1 MTRGK
6 KLWALLLCLL
16 LIAQLG
22 ISPASAAGDVYFVAA
37 GSSVLPLKDSTMPFW
52 SGGYLYVPSTMFSD
66 NVWRALDVSAIVTD
80 KDKLILH
87 SQGRPLI
94 FERGKPY
101 AKDSGSNRY
110 VPGAVERNGIT
121 FVPAYL
127 VADFFNLQYSAIPV
141 PRGYLVWLRKPGFG
155 LTDQYF
161 ADAAYSN
168 MEDVYKQY
176 LKDKEKAKKPVVE
189 EEEEILLPEPE
200 PLTAGKRIYLCL
212 EAGEGTGALLDEL
225 SRRRSGAAFFCT
237 LEVLREQGDLLRRMA
252 ASGQSI
258 GILARSGHPEYTIS
272 QQLSLGNEALEEAT
286 CSRTRLVYIKGGSE
300 EDRRSAENNGFYCL
314 SPNLDRDQYSLKS
327 VSNADALMK
336 RISGKRGSVSV
347 WLGDSVDSAGLRAF
361 LQTAERTD
369 SRCIALSETA
379 R

>member
-6 KLWALLLCLL
+6 KVWTLLLCLL
-16 LIAQLG
+16 LILQLG
-22 ISPASAAGDVYFVAA
+22 LSPAKAVGDVYFVAA

-80 KDKLILH
+80 KEKLILH

-101 AKDSGSNRY
+101 AKDSSNNRY
-110 VPGAVERNGIT
+110 FPGAVERNGIT

-168 MEDVYKQY
+168 MEEVYKQY
-176 LKDKEKAKKPVVE
+176 LKNKEKAKKPVVE

-200 PLTAGKRIYLCL
+200 PPAAGKRIYLCV
-212 EAGEGTGALLDEL
+212 EAGEETGNILDEL
-225 SRRRSGAAFFCT
+225 SRQRSGAAFFCT
-237 LEVLREQGDLLRRMA
+237 LEVLQEQGDLLRRIV
-252 ASGQSI
+252 ASGQSV
-258 GILARSGHPEYTIS
+258 GILARGGHPEYTIS
-272 QQLSLGNEALEEAT
+272 QQLSLGNVALEEAT
-286 CSRTRLVYIKGGSE
+286 CSRTRLAYLEGGSE
-300 EDRRSAENNGFYCL
+300 EERRSAESNGFYCL
-314 SPNLDRDQYSLKS
+314 RPNLDRGQYSLKS
-327 VSNADALMK
+327 TSNAEALMK
-336 RISGKRGSVSV
+336 RISGKRGTVSV
-347 WLGDSVDSAGLRAF
+347 WLGNSADRTGLRAF
-361 LQTAERTD
+361 LQAAERTE